1 MRWRRVD
8 PVQPVA
14 ALFVSGET
22 EVAQAEA
29 ALGTKSALF
38 QTMKQVRGS
47 DWLVWFATR
56 LPSDDG
62 VAEAILPSVPGMQ
75 PLYEDAPGWWLPV
88 GMALD
93 VPDTLSAELRAA
105 LCIARNVRPPFLL
118 VPRFE
123 NGADHASEADL
134 YELV

>member
-14 ALFVSGET
+14 ALFVSGEVA
-22 EVAQAEA
+22 VAQAEA
-29 ALGTKSALF
+29 ALATKSALF
-38 QTMKQVRGS
+38 QTMKQVRGA

-62 VAEAILPSVPGMQ
+62 EAEAILPSVPGMQ

-93 VPDTLSAELRAA
+93 VPDTLSAELRTA
-105 LCIARNVRPPFLL
+105 LCVARHVKPPFLL
-118 VPRFE
+118 IPRFV
-123 NGADHASEADL
+123 GRADHAETADL
-134 YELV
+134 YVLV